1 MTKRI
6 GFCCKYVK
14 QTGTGIEN
22 IPETALKST
31 TSAWLKRQT
40 TAQAE
45 AKLWEILIHNLAA
58 TRELVRTVG
67 TFRHRQRMVRLGSD
81 ILPFYTEPTW
91 RYFWQQPTVKTAVS
105 NQFSSIGDLARNLD
119 VRLSFHPGQFCC
131 VASERDDVVT
141 RSLEEFEYHADMARY
156 MGYGSDW
163 HDHGFKINIHISGRR
178 GVEGV
183 KAVMPRLSKEAIN
196 LISIENDEVTWGL
209 ESILELEHHSAL
221 VLDIHH
227 HFIKTGEYISPTDDR
242 VKRVRNSWR
251 GIRPT
256 LHYSVSRENVLPNHP
271 TDQLLD
277 LNLLLS
283 QGHTKQKLRAHS
295 DWMWN
300 SAVNDW
306 ALEFWETFD
315 IQVESK
321 YKNLA
326 SFALYNYAVE
336 KGY

>member
-14 QTGTGIEN
+14 QTGNGIEN
-22 IPETALKST
+22 IPETAIKT
-31 TSAWLKRQT
+31 TTVAWLNRQT
-40 TAQAE
+40 RTQAE
-45 AKLWEILIHNLAA
+45 GKLWEILIHNLNA
-58 TRELVRTVG
+58 TRNLVVEVSR
-67 TFRHRQRMVRLGSD
+67 FKPRLRMVRLGSD

-91 RYFWQQPTVKTAVS
+91 KYFWQQTAV
-105 NQFSSIGDLARNLD
+105 NTAVAGNLASIGDLARKLD

-131 VASERDDVVT
+131 IASANDDVVA
-141 RSLEEFEYHADMARY
+141 RSLEEFEYHTDMARY
-156 MGYGSDW
+156 MGYGSTW
-163 HDHGFKINIHISGRR
+163 HDHGFKINIHVSGRR

-183 KAVMPRLSKEAIN
+183 KAVLPRLSTEARN
-196 LISIENDEVTWGL
+196 LISLENDEITCGL
-209 ESILELEHHSAL
+209 DSLLELEHHSAL

-227 HFIKTGEYISPTDDR
+227 HFIKTGEYIDSTDDK
-242 VKRVRNSWR
+242 VKRVRNSWQ
-251 GIRPT
+251 GVRPT
-256 LHYSVSRENVLPNHP
+256 MHYSVSRETVLPSHAP
-271 TDQLLD
+271 DQLLD

-283 QGHTKQKLRAHS
+283 QGHTRQKLRAHS

-326 SFALYNYAVE
+326 SLALYNYSVE